1 MILPQGHYNET
12 REPKVRNRR
21 ERWVF
26 GLGGALIA
34 IVIAATLFSLTST
47 QGKSANGCLH
57 FTYTFAMG
65 GEQLNACGAKARRLC
80 ASPPRLGGLGNGL
93 AVGLRSACPEA
104 GLPYKHAA

>member
-47 QGKSANGCLH
+47 QGKSGHGCLH

-65 GEQLNACGAKARRLC
+65 GEQFNACGAKARHDC
-80 ASPPRLGGLGNGL
+80 ASPPRLGSLANGL
-93 AVGLRSACPEA
+93 RIGLRVACREA
-104 GLPYKHAA
+104 GLPYTPAA